1 MQLDPLFQSHIA
13 SNLTQSFSIGI
24 THVREARAQFRVV
37 RPSQGV
43 VTEKVDMIPDKH
55 DIAALEIWV
64 HPTAG
69 IAYKECMRTILFQ
82 YPDWKCDLLHGVAF
96 IKMKAPLHSHH
107 LFASQHAEQQP
118 AGMTFHSGDWEV
130 GDLVVGKRCV
140 NVHFIV
146 ELPKACA
153 QNQQVIGS
161 GVCMMTDIVKLL
173 ISFLNEF

>member
-1 MQLDPLFQSHIA
+1 MQLDPLFQSHIVR
-13 SNLTQSFSIGI
+13 NLTQSFSIGI

-96 IKMKAPLHSHH
+96 INMKAPLHSHQ
-107 LFASQHAEQQP
+107 LYSSIHAKTKP
-118 AGMTFHSGDWEV
+118 PVTNIHSGD
-130 GDLVVGKRCV
+130 C
-140 NVHFIV
+140 
-146 ELPKACA
+146 
-153 QNQQVIGS
+153 
-161 GVCMMTDIVKLL
+161 
-173 ISFLNEF
+173 